1 MLPDLALVCRR
12 AAALGLLFLSAGCH
26 VTPAA
31 SPAAAS
37 ALPLK
42 KLRLYE
48 TGVGYFERSGN
59 ISSSSDSLPVPAS
72 HVDDALKTLIVLS
85 DGKARVTGI
94 EFDSVLSGGLS
105 RSLAALPSD
114 ADAPVTYRDV
124 LESLRGI
131 EVEVTAGDETWIGQL
146 AEVTAAPP
154 IPLSPPAAP
163 ATATAAG
170 AGGSS
175 SAGKAAPAEHGPVA
189 PDTQEDLYLTL
200 IQRGGAVRRLRAS
213 RVDQVRPVDPAVADR
228 LGAAVGALSGRAAQL
243 RRSLRVLAQSATPVR
258 LGYIAE
264 TPVWRST
271 YRLLLDGG
279 RARLQGWAL
288 VHNDTDEPWAGV
300 SVELVN
306 GRPDSFLFPLSAP
319 RYARRGLAHPD
330 ESLSTVP
337 QLADKTPDQLWGDN
351 AGESTSITG
360 MGFGSGEGRLG
371 GSHVTRAPKMR
382 DGMVRV
388 DGSTEESDALSIGNL
403 AEVAQAAGVEN
414 GALFAYRLAG
424 GLHLRAHGSALVP
437 FTQQDVEAQRL
448 TWFEGDEERGRS
460 GARLANTTAQT
471 LPSGPVAV
479 YEASG
484 FAGETGLPRLKPRER
499 AFLLF
504 GLDLDVELRT
514 TSQRP
519 EDVTQRIAFEGG
531 YLTEHFVRKHRRRYA
546 VKNRGGQER
555 RAYVALDIVKN
566 ASVRGFD
573 AVDFDEASDRPLG
586 VLRIAP
592 RSKLEREVTLDE
604 ALLRALDV
612 RSLSARALR
621 EKSDVAALSAA
632 DRATLGAAAKLFDEV
647 EKADRETA
655 TERSTIDRITKD
667 LGRLREHLEALG
679 DKSGSPAGANPLVV
693 RILALEDELSGAQR
707 RVEQLEAQREARLA
721 AVKGE
726 LERLR

>member
-12 AAALGLLFLSAGCH
+12 AAALGILVLSAGCH

-105 RSLAALPSD
+105 RSLAALPSG
-114 ADAPVTYRDV
+114 ADTPVTYRDV

-131 EVEVTAGDETWIGQL
+131 EVEVTADDETWIGQL
-146 AEVTAAPP
+146 AEVTEAPS
-154 IPLSPPAAP
+154 IPLSPP
-163 ATATAAG
+163 TATAAG
-170 AGGSS
+170 AGASS
-175 SAGKAAPAEHGPVA
+175 AAGKAGAAERGPVA

-243 RRSLRVLAQSATPVR
+243 RRSLRVLAQSAAPVR

-319 RYARRGLAHPD
+319 RYARRELAHPD

-351 AGESTSITG
+351 ADGSTTG

-371 GSHVTRAPKMR
+371 GSHVTRPPQFRGGGVATR
-382 DGMVRV
+382 

-414 GALFAYRLAG
+414 GALFTYRLAG

-471 LPSGPVAV
+471 LPSGPIAV

-514 TSQRP
+514 TSERL
-519 EDVTQRIAFEGG
+519 EEVTQRIAFESG

-546 VKNRGGQER
+546 VRNRGGQER
-555 RAYVALDIVKN
+555 RVYVALDIVKN
-566 ASVRGFD
+566 ASARGFD
-573 AVDFDEASDRPLG
+573 AMDFDAASDRPLG
-586 VLRIAP
+586 VLRVAP
-592 RSKLEREVTLDE
+592 RSKLEREVTIDE
-604 ALLRALDV
+604 ALLHALDV

-621 EKSDVAALSAA
+621 EKSDIAALSAA
-632 DRATLGAAAKLFDEV
+632 ERATLGAAAKLFDEV

-655 TERSTIDRITKD
+655 AEKSTIGRLEKD

-707 RVEQLEAQREARLA
+707 RVEQLEAQREARLD

>member
-114 ADAPVTYRDV
+114 SETPVTYRDV

-131 EVEVTAGDETWIGQL
+131 EVEVTANDETWIGQL
-146 AEVTAAPP
+146 AEVTEAPP
-154 IPLSPPAAP
+154 IPLSPPADPAP
-163 ATATAAG
+163 AAG

-175 SAGKAAPAEHGPVA
+175 AAGKAVPTERGPVA

-200 IQRGGAVRRLRAS
+200 IQRDGAVRRLRAS

-243 RRSLRVLAQSATPVR
+243 RRSLRVLAQSAAPVR

-319 RYARRGLAHPD
+319 RYARRELAHPD

-351 AGESTSITG
+351 AGGAITS
-360 MGFGSGEGRLG
+360 MGFGSGEGRLA
-371 GSHVTRAPKMR
+371 GSHVTRTTKMR
-382 DGMVRV
+382 DGTVTV
-388 DGSTEESDALSIGNL
+388 DGSAKESDALSIGNL

-414 GALFAYRLAG
+414 GALFTYRLAG

-519 EDVTQRIAFEGG
+519 EDVTQRIAFESG

-555 RAYVALDIVKN
+555 RVYVALDIVKN
-566 ASVRGFD
+566 ASLQGFD
-573 AVDFDEASDRPLG
+573 AVDFDVASDRPLG
-586 VLRIAP
+586 VLRVAP
-592 RSKLEREVTLDE
+592 RSKLEREVTIDE
-604 ALLRALDV
+604 ALLRAHDV

-632 DRATLGAAAKLFDEV
+632 ERATLGAAAKLFDEV

-655 TERSTIDRITKD
+655 TERSTIDRIERD

>member
-12 AAALGLLFLSAGCH
+12 AAALGILVLSAGCH

-114 ADAPVTYRDV
+114 AETPVTYRDV

-146 AEVTAAPP
+146 AEVTGAPP
-154 IPLSPPAAP
+154 ISLAPPAAP
-163 ATATAAG
+163 SPAAG
-170 AGGSS
+170 AAGESS
-175 SAGKAAPAEHGPVA
+175 AAGKAAPAERGPVA
-189 PDTQEDLYLTL
+189 SDTQEDLYLTL

-243 RRSLRVLAQSATPVR
+243 RRSLRVLTQSAAPVR

-288 VHNDTDEPWAGV
+288 LHNDTDEPWAGV

-319 RYARRGLAHPD
+319 RYARRELAHPD

-351 AGESTSITG
+351 AGESMSITG

-371 GSHVTRAPKMR
+371 GGHVTRVTKMR
-382 DGMVRV
+382 DETVTVG
-388 DGSTEESDALSIGNL
+388 GSTEESDALSIGNL

-414 GALFAYRLAG
+414 GALFTYRLAG

-514 TSQRP
+514 TSERP
-519 EDVTQRIAFEGG
+519 EEVTQRIGFDSG

-555 RAYVALDIVKN
+555 RVYVALDIVKN
-566 ASVRGFD
+566 ASVQGFD
-573 AVDFDEASDRPLG
+573 AVDFDKASGRPLG
-586 VLRIAP
+586 VLRVAP
-592 RSKLEREVTLDE
+592 RSKLEREVTIDE
-604 ALLRALDV
+604 ALLHALDV

-632 DRATLGAAAKLFDEV
+632 ERATLGAAAKLLDEV

-655 TERSTIDRITKD
+655 TERSTIDRIEKD
-667 LGRLREHLEALG
+667 LGRLRDHLEALG

-693 RILALEDELSGAQR
+693 RILALEDERSGAQR
-707 RVEQLEAQREARLA
+707 RVEQLEAQREARFA

>member
-1 MLPDLALVCRR
+1 MLPDLTLVRRR
-12 AAALGLLFLSAGCH
+12 AAALGILVLSAGCH

-31 SPAAAS
+31 SPATAS

-114 ADAPVTYRDV
+114 ADTPVTYRDV

-146 AEVTAAPP
+146 AEVTEAPP

-163 ATATAAG
+163 APAAG
-170 AGGSS
+170 AGGSAA
-175 SAGKAAPAEHGPVA
+175 AGKAGPADRGPVA

-213 RVDQVRPVDPAVADR
+213 RVDQVRPVDPTVADR

-243 RRSLRVLAQSATPVR
+243 RRSLRVLAQSAAPVR

-288 VHNDTDEPWAGV
+288 LHNDTDEPWAGV

-319 RYARRGLAHPD
+319 RYARRELAHPD

-351 AGESTSITG
+351 AGESMSFTG
-360 MGFGSGEGRLG
+360 MGFGSGEGRAG
-371 GSHVTRAPKMR
+371 GGHVTRAPKMR
-382 DGMVRV
+382 GGVVTV
-388 DGSTEESDALSIGNL
+388 DGSAEESDALSIGNL
-403 AEVAQAAGVEN
+403 AEIAQAAGVEN
-414 GALFAYRLAG
+414 GALFTYRLAG

-448 TWFEGDEERGRS
+448 TWFEGEEERGRS

-504 GLDLDVELRT
+504 GLDLDVELRM

-519 EDVTQRIAFEGG
+519 EDVTQRLVFEGG
-531 YLTEHFVRKHRRRYA
+531 HLTEHFVRKHRRRYA

-555 RAYVALDIVKN
+555 RVYVALDIVKN
-566 ASVRGFD
+566 ASARGFD

-586 VLRIAP
+586 VLRLAP
-592 RSKLEREVTLDE
+592 RSKLEREVTIDE
-604 ALLRALDV
+604 ALQRALDV

-632 DRATLGAAAKLFDEV
+632 DRATLGAAAKLFEEV

-655 TERSTIDRITKD
+655 TERSTIDRIEKD

-707 RVEQLEAQREARLA
+707 RVAQLEAQREARLA
-721 AVKGE
+721 AVKVE

>member
-1 MLPDLALVCRR
+1 MLVQQALACRR
-12 AAALGLLFLSAGCH
+12 AVALSILVLSAGCH
-26 VTPAA
+26 LTPAA

-114 ADAPVTYRDV
+114 SDTPVTYREV

-146 AEVTAAPP
+146 AEVTEAPP
-154 IPLSPPAAP
+154 IQLSPPAAP
-163 ATATAAG
+163 APAAA

-175 SAGKAAPAEHGPVA
+175 AAGKAVPADRGPVA

-243 RRSLRVLAQSATPVR
+243 RRSLRVLAQSAAPVR

-351 AGESTSITG
+351 AGESSITG

-371 GSHVTRAPKMR
+371 GSHVTRTTKMR
-382 DGMVRV
+382 GEMVRG
-388 DGSTEESDALSIGNL
+388 DGSVEESDALSIGNL

-514 TSQRP
+514 TSERP
-519 EDVTQRIAFEGG
+519 EEVTQRLGFESG

-546 VKNRGGQER
+546 VRNRGGQER
-555 RAYVALDIVKN
+555 RVYVALDIVKN

-573 AVDFDEASDRPLG
+573 AVDFDVASDRPLG
-586 VLRIAP
+586 VLRVAP
-592 RSKLEREVTLDE
+592 RSKLEREVTIDE

-612 RSLSARALR
+612 SSLSARALR

-632 DRATLGAAAKLFDEV
+632 ERATLGAAAKLFDEV

-655 TERSTIDRITKD
+655 TERSTIARIEKD

-693 RILALEDELSGAQR
+693 RILALEDERSGAQR
-707 RVEQLEAQREARLA
+707 RVEQLEAQREARFA

>member
-12 AAALGLLFLSAGCH
+12 AAALGILVLSAGCH

-94 EFDSVLSGGLS
+94 EFDSVLSGGLG

-114 ADAPVTYRDV
+114 ADRPLTYRDM

-131 EVEVTAGDETWIGQL
+131 EVEVTAGGETWIGQL
-146 AEVTAAPP
+146 AEVTDAPP
-154 IPLSPPAAP
+154 TPLSPPAAP
-163 ATATAAG
+163 APAA
-170 AGGSS
+170 AADGSS
-175 SAGKAAPAEHGPVA
+175 AAGKAVPTEGGPGAPG
-189 PDTQEDLYLTL
+189 TQEDLYLTL
-200 IQRGGAVRRLRAS
+200 IQRGGAIRRLRAS
-213 RVDQVRPVDPAVADR
+213 RVDQVRPVDPTVADR

-243 RRSLRVLAQSATPVR
+243 RRSLRVLAQSAAPVR

-264 TPVWRST
+264 APVWRST

-288 VHNDTDEPWAGV
+288 LHNDTDEPWAGV

-319 RYARRGLAHPD
+319 RYARRELAHPD

-351 AGESTSITG
+351 ADGSMSMTG
-360 MGFGSGEGRLG
+360 MGFGSGEGRLE
-371 GSHVTRAPKMR
+371 GSHVTRTTKMR
-382 DGMVRV
+382 GETVRV
-388 DGSTEESDALSIGNL
+388 GGSAEESDALSIGNL
-403 AEVAQAAGVEN
+403 AEIAQAAGVEN
-414 GALFAYRLAG
+414 GALFTYRLAG

-471 LPSGPVAV
+471 LPSGPIAI

-514 TSQRP
+514 TSQQP
-519 EDVTQRIAFEGG
+519 EDVTQRIGFESG

-555 RAYVALDIVKN
+555 RVYVALDIVKN
-566 ASVRGFD
+566 ASVQGFD
-573 AVDFDEASDRPLG
+573 AVDFDAASQRPLG

-592 RSKLEREVTLDE
+592 RSKLEREVTIDE
-604 ALLRALDV
+604 ALLHALDV

-621 EKSDVAALSAA
+621 EKSEIAALSAA
-632 DRATLGAAAKLFDEV
+632 ERATLGAAAKLFEEV

-655 TERSTIDRITKD
+655 TERSTIDRLGKD
-667 LGRLREHLEALG
+667 LGRLRDHLEALG

-707 RVEQLEAQREARLA
+707 RVEQLEAQREARFA

>member
-1 MLPDLALVCRR
+1 MLPDLSLVCRR
-12 AAALGLLFLSAGCH
+12 TAALGLLVLSAGCH

-114 ADAPVTYRDV
+114 ADTPVTYRDV

-131 EVEVTAGDETWIGQL
+131 EVEVTASDETWIGQL
-146 AEVTAAPP
+146 AEVTEAPR
-154 IPLSPPAAP
+154 IRLSPPAAP
-163 ATATAAG
+163 AAA
-170 AGGSS
+170 AEADGSS
-175 SAGKAAPAEHGPVA
+175 AAEKAAPAERGPVA
-189 PDTQEDLYLTL
+189 PDAQEDLYLTL

-243 RRSLRVLAQSATPVR
+243 RRSLRVLAQSAAPVR

-288 VHNDTDEPWAGV
+288 LHNDTDEPWAGV
-300 SVELVN
+300 SAELVN

-319 RYARRGLAHPD
+319 RYARRELAHPA

-337 QLADKTPDQLWGDN
+337 QLADRTPDQLWGDN
-351 AGESTSITG
+351 ADGSITS
-360 MGFGSGEGRLG
+360 MGFGSGEGRMEG
-371 GSHVTRAPKMR
+371 RHVVRPPQFR
-382 DGMVRV
+382 DGTTTRV
-388 DGSTEESDALSIGNL
+388 GSTEESDVLSIGNL

-414 GALFAYRLAG
+414 GALFTYRLAG

-514 TSQRP
+514 TSEQP
-519 EDVTQRIAFEGG
+519 EEVTQRIAFQSG

-555 RAYVALDIVKN
+555 RVYVALDIVKN

-573 AVDFDEASDRPLG
+573 AVDFDVASKRPLG
-586 VLRIAP
+586 VLRVAP
-592 RSKLEREVTLDE
+592 RSKLEREVTIDE
-604 ALLRALDV
+604 ALLHAFDV

-621 EKSDVAALSAA
+621 EKSDIAALSAA
-632 DRATLGAAAKLFDEV
+632 ERATLGAAAKLFDEV
-647 EKADRETA
+647 EKAERDTA
-655 TERSTIDRITKD
+655 TEKSTIGRLEKD
-667 LGRLREHLEALG
+667 LGRLRDHLEALG

-707 RVEQLEAQREARLA
+707 RVEQLEAQREARLE

>member
-1 MLPDLALVCRR
+1 MLPDLTLVCRR
-12 AAALGLLFLSAGCH
+12 AAALGLLVLSAGCH
-26 VTPAA
+26 VTAAA

-94 EFDSVLSGGLS
+94 EFDSVLSGGLG

-114 ADAPVTYRDV
+114 ADTPVTYRDV

-146 AEVTAAPP
+146 AEVTDAP
-154 IPLSPPAAP
+154 PLSPPTAP
-163 ATATAAG
+163 AQAAA

-175 SAGKAAPAEHGPVA
+175 AAGKAGPTEGGPVA
-189 PDTQEDLYLTL
+189 PDTQGDLYLTL
-200 IQRGGAVRRLRAS
+200 IQRDGAVRRLRAS
-213 RVDQVRPVDPAVADR
+213 RVDQVRPVDPTVADR

-243 RRSLRVLAQSATPVR
+243 RRSLRVLAQSAAPVR

-288 VHNDTDEPWAGV
+288 LHNDTDEPWAGV

-319 RYARRGLAHPD
+319 RYARRGLAHPE

-351 AGESTSITG
+351 ADGSTSSTG

-371 GSHVTRAPKMR
+371 GSHVTRVTTMR
-382 DGMVRV
+382 GETATV
-388 DGSTEESDALSIGNL
+388 DGSARESDALSIGNL
-403 AEVAQAAGVEN
+403 AEIAQATGVEN
-414 GALFAYRLAG
+414 GALFTYRLAG

-471 LPSGPVAV
+471 LPSGPIAI

-514 TSQRP
+514 TSQPP
-519 EDVTQRIAFEGG
+519 EEVTQRIGFEAG

-555 RAYVALDIVKN
+555 RVYVALDIVKN

-573 AVDFDEASDRPLG
+573 AVEFDRASQRPLG

-592 RSKLEREVTLDE
+592 RSKLEREVTIDE
-604 ALLRALDV
+604 ALLHALDV
-612 RSLSARALR
+612 GSLSARALR

-632 DRATLGAAAKLFDEV
+632 ERATLGAAAKLFEEV

-655 TERSTIDRITKD
+655 TEKSTIARIEKD

-707 RVEQLEAQREARLA
+707 RVEQLEAQREARFA